1 MIGKNLFGETGEKP
15 VRARRRETRDKLQ
28 IPFGRPAAC
37 GGPDRL
43 LKWKSAITSA

>member
-28 IPFGRPAAC
+28 IPFGS
-37 GGPDRL
+37 RL
-43 LKWKSAITSA
+43 PVAVWISS